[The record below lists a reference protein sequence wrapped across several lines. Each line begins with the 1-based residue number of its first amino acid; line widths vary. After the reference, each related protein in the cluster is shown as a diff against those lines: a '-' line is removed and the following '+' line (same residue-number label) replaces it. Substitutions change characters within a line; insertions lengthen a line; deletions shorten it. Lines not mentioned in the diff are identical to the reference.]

1 MASLMGYMGY
11 GNIMKLNQKTRTTIA
26 YTMMG
31 LLGILQISVL
41 LIIAGLAYTL
51 TSLVVVFVIMLSLY
65 LFMRHMEKKGL
76 LVVNQKEKDV

>member
-1 MASLMGYMGY
+1 MASLMDYMGC
-11 GNIMKLNQKTRTTIA
+11 GNIMKLNQKTRTNIA

-51 TSLVVVFVIMLSLY
+51 TSLAAVFVIMLSLY
-65 LFMRHMEKKGL
+65 LLMRHMEKKGL

>member
-1 MASLMGYMGY
+1 
-11 GNIMKLNQKTRTTIA
+11 MKLNQKTRTTIA

-51 TSLVVVFVIMLSLY
+51 TSLVVVFVDEIIDLDSL
-65 LFMRHMEKKGL
+65 
-76 LVVNQKEKDV
+76 KEKNV

>member
-1 MASLMGYMGY
+1 
-11 GNIMKLNQKTRTTIA
+11 MKLNQRAKMTIA
-26 YTMMG
+26 YTMAA
-31 LLGILQISVL
+31 LLILLQISAL

-51 TSLVVVFVIMLSLY
+51 TSLAVVFVIMLSLY